1 MTTPFI
7 KGVAISF
14 SMRKEGEYMTD
25 QTSQSGSQMALEP
38 IEQESVS
45 FHGEDIVA
53 VRLSDGRICVVL
65 RWVCGSLGL
74 DPQGQVRRIERTRA
88 TASELVRVKVQTKG
102 GQQTMPAITLRGFSP
117 WVLGMNPNE
126 VKSNNLGEDERIR
139 TLIVAYQEEAKDVL
153 YEHFVNRSNR
163 PALPTREEHSPVVL
177 PMEPIKPLQEPEP
190 EATDE
195 EQATY
200 YENLALWARWKAD
213 QYAQRWRGQVDEWRG
228 QMEVRIE
235 SNEAISRLLPE
246 IIERL
251 GPETITSAHH
261 QKVKTLAKQ
270 LHLAT
275 EKPYST
281 IYDELKTVFEKGRIE
296 DLLEEEWEQ
305 IEKWFRVQI
314 ERAKGKLRRT

>member
-1 MTTPFI
+1 MNNEERENE
-7 KGVAISF
+7 S
-14 SMRKEGEYMTD
+14 SMK
-25 QTSQSGSQMALEP
+25 ALEP
-38 IEQESVS
+38 VEQEEVA
-45 FHGEDIVA
+45 FHQQNIIA
-53 VRLSDGRICVVL
+53 VRLADGRICVVL
-65 RWVCGSLGL
+65 RWICESLKL
-74 DPQGQVRRIERTRA
+74 VPNPQVRRIERTA
-88 TASELVRVKVQTKG
+88 TLAGELVRVKVQTKG

-126 VKSNNLGEDERIR
+126 VRSNNPGEDERIR
-139 TLIVAYQEEAKDVL
+139 ALIVAYQEEAKDVL
-153 YEHFVNRSNR
+153 YEHFVNRSSHT
-163 PALPTREEHSPVVL
+163 ALPAREEHSPVVL

>member
-1 MTTPFI
+1 
-7 KGVAISF
+7 VNNEERENES
-14 SMRKEGEYMTD
+14 SMK
-25 QTSQSGSQMALEP
+25 ALEP
-38 IEQESVS
+38 VEQEEVA
-45 FHGEDIVA
+45 FHQQNIIA
-53 VRLSDGRICVVL
+53 VRLADGRICVVL
-65 RWVCGSLGL
+65 RWICESLKL
-74 DPQGQVRRIERTRA
+74 APNPQVRRIERTA
-88 TASELVRVKVQTKG
+88 TLAGELVRVKVQTKG

-126 VKSNNLGEDERIR
+126 VRSNNPGEDERIR
-139 TLIVAYQEEAKDVL
+139 ALIVAYQEEAKDVL
-153 YEHFVNRSNR
+153 YEHFVNRSSHT
-163 PALPTREEHSPVVL
+163 ALPAREEHSPVVL

>member
-7 KGVAISF
+7 KGVVISF

-25 QTSQSGSQMALEP
+25 QTNQSGSQMALEP
-38 IEQESVS
+38 IEQEFIP

-53 VRLSDGRICVVL
+53 VRLPDGRICVVL

-74 DPQGQVRRIERTRA
+74 DPQGQVRRIERASA

-126 VKSNNLGEDERIR
+126 VKSDNPAEDQRIR
-139 TLIVAYQEEAKDVL
+139 TLIIAYQEEAKDVL
-153 YEHFVNRSNR
+153 YEHFVNRKSR
-163 PALPTREEHSPVVL
+163 LALPGDTSTVL
-177 PMEPIKPLQEPEP
+177 PIEPIKPVQ

-195 EQATY
+195 ERATY

-228 QMEVRIE
+228 QMEARIE

-251 GPETITSAHH
+251 GPETITSEHH

-275 EKPYST
+275 GKPYPT

-305 IEKWFRVQI
+305 VEKWFRVQI
-314 ERAKGKLRRT
+314 ERAKGKPRRT